1 MKINKML
8 LGVACMSTALVS
20 CSDQLNYHEY
30 DNVGKDYISATYER
44 VDGLVSNIY
53 SQLDYDFGESYGGG
67 MLASASDEAVYC
79 NKTASILPSTSVSP
93 LR

>member
-44 VDGLVSNIY
+44 VDGLVG
-53 SQLDYDFGESYGGG
+53 F
-67 MLASASDEAVYC
+67 
-79 NKTASILPSTSVSP
+79 
-93 LR
+93 R